1 MANEIT
7 MPRLSDTM
15 TEGTVSKWRKQI
27 GEKVEKGDILV
38 DIETDKATME
48 LEAFQAGVLGRIVV
62 NEGATVPIGDL
73 IALLVA
79 PGEELPADTG
89 AAAPAA
95 AVAPAAQP
103 APEAAP
109 VPVPAPAPMTA
120 VEAAPQP
127 MPPVS
132 RLCHRRPAAGVA
144 PGASFGGRARY

>member
-109 VPVPAPAPMTA
+109 VPVPAPLP
-120 VEAAPQP
+120 
-127 MPPVS
+127 
-132 RLCHRRPAAGVA
+132 
-144 PGASFGGRARY
+144 

>member
-73 IALLVA
+73 IALLIA

-103 APEAAP
+103 APESSSSCAGSHDRCRGIASTY
-109 VPVPAPAPMTA
+109 ATCL
-120 VEAAPQP
+120 
-127 MPPVS
+127 

-144 PGASFGGRARY
+144 LGASFGGRTRY

>member
-109 VPVPAPAPMTA
+109 APAPMTA
-120 VEAAPQP
+120 VEAAP
-127 MPPVS
+127 S
-132 RLCHRRPAAGVA
+132 TYATCLRLCHRRPAAGVA